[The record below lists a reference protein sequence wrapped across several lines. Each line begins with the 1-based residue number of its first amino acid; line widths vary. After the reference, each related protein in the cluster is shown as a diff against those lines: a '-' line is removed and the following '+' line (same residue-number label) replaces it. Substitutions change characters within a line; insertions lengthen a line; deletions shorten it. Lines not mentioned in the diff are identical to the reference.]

1 MTARQTPRQPS
12 RQPRLHWIKE
22 VLADLAADRECAPAS
37 RGIVRPRGTMSADV
51 QSSDAP
57 LAETDGE
64 ERLFC
69 ASWQSIRLAVTPN
82 A

>member
-1 MTARQTPRQPS
+1 
-12 RQPRLHWIKE
+12 
-22 VLADLAADRECAPAS
+22 
-37 RGIVRPRGTMSADV
+37 MSADV